1 MGLGIH
7 TQLNITDILDEP
19 ACVLILACTG
29 DFQELDAGIYHDL
42 EPHHACSFLIT
53 LENGVVTVTQSG
65 KPETDNLALFPG
77 EYKLASRSK
86 KAVAH
91 VLSNSLA
98 GVLNEDAIPGLA
110 RALYFRGEIKATL
123 IEMP

>member
-1 MGLGIH
+1 MGIGIH

-42 EPHHACSFLIT
+42 EPHHACSFNIT

-65 KPETDNLALFPG
+65 KPGTDNLALFPG
-77 EYKLASRSK
+77 EYKLASGSK